1 MLLRR
6 YHEEPSEPK
15 EIMPKPE
22 DVKPEDADAK
32 AKAEKPAK
40 RKSRKAS
47 S

>member
-32 AKAEKPAK
+32 VKAEKPAK

>member
-6 YHEEPSEPK
+6 YHEETSEPK
-15 EIMPKPE
+15 QIMPKPE
-22 DVKPEDADAK
+22 EVKTEDAEP
-32 AKAEKPAK
+32 KAEKPAK